1 MMAALQRSLFRRMAD
16 QGMMVTTWHV
26 KEPFYHCENQPGQVA
41 MVKIVGFRNLIKA
54 GYFAGSQR

>member
-1 MMAALQRSLFRRMAD
+1 MQTVEEFRIHYR
-16 QGMMVTTWHV
+16 
-26 KEPFYHCENQPGQVA
+26 HCENQPGQIAGYLA